1 MKVQLENKIKY
12 PFAWLD
18 EVTELTLNPKK
29 GSANQLRIDE
39 LNSLQSRF
47 QEEVR
52 QVIISLKAQTFWI
65 FSEKKKKAMLAQYAQ
80 AIRLLK
86 QQAAANQES
95 YPENSPLK
103 TAGSAILDYLNELS
117 QAIEK
122 RYTPYLSEM
131 TGAGEMPASSF
142 GTFKLVCELSVDQ
155 MGIILKAADDV
166 KLVVSR
172 SLSTVFKS
180 IVPYLATSNKKE
192 LSWDSMRSNSYH
204 PEQRDKEIA
213 IAALEKLIRKIRE
226 YK

>member
-1 MKVQLENKIKY
+1 MKVQLQKKIGY

-29 GSANQLRIDE
+29 GSADQLQTDE

-52 QVIISLKAQTFWI
+52 QVIVGLKAQTFWI
-65 FSEKKKKAMLAQYAQ
+65 FSLKKKKAVLAQYAQ
-80 AIRLLK
+80 AIQLLK
-86 QQAAANQES
+86 HQAAANQES

-103 TAGSAILDYLNELS
+103 AAGSAILDYLNELS
-117 QAIEK
+117 HTIEK
-122 RYTPYLSEM
+122 RYTSYLPEIE
-131 TGAGEMPASSF
+131 GEMPSSSPAI
-142 GTFKLVCELSVDQ
+142 FKLMCELSVDQ

-172 SLSTVFKS
+172 SLSMVFKS
-180 IVPYLATSNKKE
+180 IVPYLATSNKEE

-204 PEQRDKEIA
+204 PEERDKEIA

>member
-1 MKVQLENKIKY
+1 MKVQLQKKIGY

-29 GSANQLRIDE
+29 GSADQLQTDE

-47 QEEVR
+47 QAEVR
-52 QVIISLKAQTFWI
+52 QVIASLKAQTFWI
-65 FSEKKKKAMLAQYAQ
+65 FSEKKKKAVLAQYAQ
-80 AIRLLK
+80 AIQLLK
-86 QQAAANQES
+86 HQAAANQES

-103 TAGSAILDYLNELS
+103 AAGSAILDYLDELS
-117 QAIEK
+117 HAIEK
-122 RYTPYLSEM
+122 RYMSYLPEM
-131 TGAGEMPASSF
+131 TGAGEMPASSPDI
-142 GTFKLVCELSVDQ
+142 FKLVCELSVDQ

-180 IVPYLATSNKKE
+180 IVPYLATANKKE

-204 PEQRDKEIA
+204 PEDRDKEIA